1 MGYNN
6 AKENMNKN
14 YILRFKIQL
23 GIFIIAGL
31 LLSLIYQPA
40 YAENKNAKNKLFAIV
55 VPITKGS
62 PKKGWHNPNEE
73 YIKNTYKH
81 VRRLLTESGVYELI
95 PLERIEM
102 IKKERK
108 IKDQDWEK
116 NDWAILKK
124 VGKALGADYAFVRER
139 GHSGDAYSSMT
150 LININTGKIFEYY
163 DYKTDSYPGAFDDV
177 VKKSY
182 REVFR
187 LAKSD
192 LIATAMMK
200 VTGKDLPS
208 RNEPEKTVEEKKP
221 VEPPKETPKIED
233 KKTKKEIPQI
243 IELAKPSEEKKLSGA
258 QIEPQKIEDKEIKNK
273 TPNVIEQ
280 KQAKPSEEKKLSVV
294 QKDSKTPLIVYDFNT
309 NEQLKVI
316 ALLLAEALRDELSSK
331 FKIIAREETL
341 KAADEIKLQQSGFV
355 DEKYMMNVGKW
366 LSAKEAVSGTFGI
379 IGKTYM
385 LQAKRI
391 NMETLEM
398 LSSGSIKVSVDKEED
413 LLNGL
418 QDIAV
423 NLSGSK

>member
-1 MGYNN
+1 
-6 AKENMNKN
+6 MNKN

-23 GIFIIAGL
+23 GVFIIAAL

-40 YAENKNAKNKLFAIV
+40 YAENKNATNKLFTIV

-62 PKKGWHNPNEE
+62 PKKGWPNSDEE
-73 YIKNTYKH
+73 YIKNTYNH
-81 VRRLLTESGVYELI
+81 VRRFLTESGVYELV
-95 PLERIEM
+95 PLERIEA

-116 NDWAILKK
+116 NDWAILRK

-139 GHSGDAYSSMT
+139 GHSGNKYSSMA
-150 LININTGKIFEYY
+150 LININTGKVFEYY
-163 DYKTDSYPGAFDDV
+163 DYKPDSYPGAFDDL

-182 REVFR
+182 REVFK

-200 VTGKDLPS
+200 VTGKALPLK
-208 RNEPEKTVEEKKP
+208 NEPEKTAEEEKP
-221 VEPPKETPKIED
+221 VELQKIED
-233 KKTKKEIPQI
+233 KEIENKTPNV
-243 IELAKPSEEKKLSGA
+243 IEQKPAKPSEEKKLSGA
-258 QIEPQKIEDKEIKNK
+258 QKDMK
-273 TPNVIEQ
+273 TAI
-280 KQAKPSEEKKLSVV
+280 
-294 QKDSKTPLIVYDFNT
+294 IVYDFNT

-316 ALLLAEALRDELSSK
+316 ALLLAEALREELSSK
-331 FKIIAREETL
+331 FKIIAREDTL
-341 KAADEIKLQQSGFV
+341 KAADEMKLQQSGLV
-355 DEKYMMNVGKW
+355 DEKYMLSIGKW

-391 NMETLEM
+391 NMETLER

-413 LLNGL
+413 LLKGL
-418 QDIAV
+418 TDIAV
-423 NLSGSK
+423 NLSSSK